1 MQVMRTAIVAC
12 LAILVIV
19 TAVLLLTKPT
29 VAEYSGPSCACTI
42 TQLDFYGNPWTSQ
55 VQRLRVQLT
64 GRLSD
69 DVCNTRC
76 NAMFSAA
83 SNNKIVTGVVA

>member
-1 MQVMRTAIVAC
+1 MSLIKTTVVAC

-55 VQRLRVQLT
+55 VQHIRVQLT

-69 DVCNTRC
+69 EVCNNRC

-83 SNNKIVTGVVA
+83 SENKIVTGVVA